1 MNLPTRSHH
10 EARNG
15 FRKGSAGLRERCVN
29 QTSFVFHFSFLRFAP
44 ACRVQNAMNKI
55 ACLFPQMRGLAST
68 GVLLFLA
75 MMLSLNSMANA
86 SIFRT
91 GQRNSE

>member
-1 MNLPTRSHH
+1 
-10 EARNG
+10 
-15 FRKGSAGLRERCVN
+15 
-29 QTSFVFHFSFLRFAP
+29 
-44 ACRVQNAMNKI
+44 
-55 ACLFPQMRGLAST
+55 MRGLAST